1 MAREATLLEDRANGI
16 AERFDYNVEFKPVAE
31 EDPQVGPPTQMGVFR
46 Q

>member
-1 MAREATLLEDRANGI
+1 
-16 AERFDYNVEFKPVAE
+16 VEFKPVAE